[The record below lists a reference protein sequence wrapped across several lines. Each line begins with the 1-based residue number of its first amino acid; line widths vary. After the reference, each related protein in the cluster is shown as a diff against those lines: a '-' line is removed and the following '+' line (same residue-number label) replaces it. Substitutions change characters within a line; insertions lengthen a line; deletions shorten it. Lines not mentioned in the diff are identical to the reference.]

1 MKVKDIL
8 AAAKKEVGVKESPP
22 NSNNVKYNTWY
33 YGREVHD
40 HDINPT
46 ITYPWCCV
54 HVVWLY
60 RSEPNLIKKTA
71 SCSDLMRWCQAN
83 GLIVTDPQPGDWVF
97 MKFSNKKDVLAEH
110 IGLVIDNSTWAIQK
124 KLRTHEGNTSVTSN
138 DNGGCVMERVRAKSV
153 IVGFARPAYSDAAAP
168 TKATNTINV
177 ANKPTLKIGD
187 KGDWVKVAQ
196 ARLLVNGYQLEVDGD
211 FGPITKNA
219 VIAFQ
224 ASYGLV
230 KDGIIG
236 PKTWAKLYPM

>member
-46 ITYPWCCV
+46 ITYPWC
-54 HVVWLY
+54 VVFIMWLF
-60 RSEPNLIKKTA
+60 RTVSSLLKRTA
-71 SCSDLMRWCQAN
+71 SCSDLLRWFQSK
-83 GLIVTDPQPGDWVF
+83 GQVVTDPQPGDLVF
-97 MKFSNKKDVLAEH
+97 FKFDKDNKALAQH
-110 IGLVIDNSTWAIQK
+110 IGIVTDTSTWAIQK
-124 KLRTHEGNTSVTSN
+124 KLRTIEGNTSVTSN

-196 ARLLVNGYQLEVDGD
+196 ARLLINGYQLEVDGD